1 MTDRDDN
8 NRVGCFIHDDTP
20 VANSQSRS
28 GAALKPFD
36 VALAAF
42 GETSEAQID
51 PAANV
56 AG

>member
-8 NRVGCFIHDDTP
+8 NRVGCFVYDDTP

-28 GAALKPFD
+28 GAALKPLD
-36 VALAAF
+36 VALSAF
-42 GETSEAQID
+42 GETSDAQINS
-51 PAANV
+51 AANV